1 MRQVQIEFHTYSPH
15 PYPQRVSAR
24 SLWCHHIR
32 SSSAS
37 NVSPRVHVSLWTAMS
52 QSWSAHPVFHSFPVL
67 FACVLQCFLS
77 PVGSFAIVNQRQDIA
92 HKTEIIQNTLA
103 AHTAS
108 LTLCVQSQDYVLLV
122 SAKELLEK
130 ARGHA
135 FTLIW
140 IDPTVLEIR

>member
-32 SSSAS
+32 ASSAS
-37 NVSPRVHVSLWTAMS
+37 IVSPRVHVSLWTAMS

-67 FACVLQCFLS
+67 FACVLRCFLS

-108 LTLCVQSQDYVLLV
+108 LTLCVHSPRTMSFWYLQRNRLKKPGDMHSHWYGLTQLC
-122 SAKELLEK
+122 
-130 ARGHA
+130 
-135 FTLIW
+135 
-140 IDPTVLEIR
+140 